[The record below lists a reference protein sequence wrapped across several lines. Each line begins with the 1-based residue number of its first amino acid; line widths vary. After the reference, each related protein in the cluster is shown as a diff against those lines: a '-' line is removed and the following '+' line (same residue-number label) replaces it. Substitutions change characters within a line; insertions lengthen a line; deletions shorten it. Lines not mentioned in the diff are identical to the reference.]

1 MSSTNFFRLY
11 REIDKSLPSNI
22 PPDLNYQKERLE
34 ILHKLK
40 GNSYL
45 NSIVMN
51 GITTE
56 PGLVAPPKHHGKFI
70 RMKDRNGLTVE
81 RRKKVEQSDIDRK
94 RDLEIRRYIQ
104 ETQETTEL
112 ITEIDKRVS
121 TKKSKTLPSRLL
133 KKLTLVEDKRVGDNA
148 MLRDNAF
155 IGSSIPS
162 PGKVKENPLYAPH
175 IPQKGLIFD
184 RSHAEGKWSLE
195 ERQKLYTLY
204 QQFELPPVYCKNV
217 EIWKLY
223 FLKIADSFRILFP
236 KRTTEE
242 VVSKVREMVARRQM
256 KEAGEDIFWNSVV
269 RQCAS

>member
-1 MSSTNFFRLY
+1 MSATNFFRLY

-34 ILHKLK
+34 VFHKLK

-45 NSIVMN
+45 NNTVMN
-51 GITTE
+51 GITAE

-70 RMKDRNGLTVE
+70 RMKARNGVTEE

-104 ETQETTEL
+104 ETQETTQL
-112 ITEIDKRVS
+112 ISEIDNRVS
-121 TKKSKTLPSRLL
+121 SKKSKTLPSRLL
-133 KKLTLVEDKRVGDNA
+133 KKLTLVEDKRVGDTA
-148 MLRDNAF
+148 MLRENAF
-155 IGSSIPS
+155 IGSNIPS
-162 PGKVKENPLYAPH
+162 PGKVKENPIYTPH
-175 IPQKGLIFD
+175 IAQKGLVFD
-184 RSHAEGKWSLE
+184 RNYSEAKWSLE
-195 ERQKLYTLY
+195 ERQKLYSLY

-223 FLKIADSFRILFP
+223 FLKVADSFRILFP

-242 VVSKVREMVARRQM
+242 VVQKVREMVAKRQM

-269 RQCAS
+269 RQCVS